1 MPSADPPH
9 TPAPEES
16 PPSAPNAAEGVRWPV
31 RLQGASAQ
39 QLDTFLNRAQAQIQ
53 MQRWPDARVSLEA
66 ALALAPDHPKALE
79 LHAQVLARLRR
90 GA

>member
-1 MPSADPPH
+1 MPPADPPH

-16 PPSAPNAAEGVRWPV
+16 PPSAPNGAEAVRWPV